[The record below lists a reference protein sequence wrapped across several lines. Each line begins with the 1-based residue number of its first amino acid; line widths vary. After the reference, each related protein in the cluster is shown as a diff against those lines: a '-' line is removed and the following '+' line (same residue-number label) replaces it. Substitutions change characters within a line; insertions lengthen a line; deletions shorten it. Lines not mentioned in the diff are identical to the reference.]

1 MQPFAMNPWYLLLV
15 FIKLLILLTP
25 VHPDH
30 LANKCS
36 DGRPNYTLDST
47 FDTNLHNLISTLSE
61 NGPTYGFYNS
71 STGESPNRVHGLV
84 LCRGDITTSACQSCL
99 VPAVQEVIELCPNRR
114 EAIIWY
120 PECFIRYSD
129 REFFGIVDINSSVL
143 IFIADQNISQ
153 MDDRG
158 VNFRPLMYELAE
170 KTTVA
175 SLMYAVESESFGKLG
190 TRYGL
195 MQCTR
200 DLRRDDCRKCLEGLM
215 KDFET
220 SVVGERGWRILGA
233 SCNIRYEDYKFYEE
247 GLGIESPSQGGT
259 KNVLKV
265 ALIASLSSFIGLV
278 IMGFCIYY
286 WRYWRKRP
294 HTPQKDMKREQ
305 KQDSKSNEL
314 GMQTSTSVSV
324 ANMQKGDQQ
333 KTQDFP
339 SIDFYTLQAATNKF
353 SIENKLGEGGFGPV
367 YKGILHDGKEIAIK
381 RLSTSSVQGVE
392 EFKNEI
398 GLIANLQH
406 RNLVKL
412 LYCCIEREEK
422 LIIYE
427 YMPNTS
433 LDVFLFDDK
442 KRAQLDW
449 RRRQNIVVGIARG
462 LLYLHEDSR
471 LRIIHRDLK
480 ASNILLDTEMNPK
493 ISDFGLARIFGG
505 NGSEANTNRV
515 VGTYGYMAPEYAME
529 GLFSVKSDVFS
540 FGVLVLEILSG
551 RKNNRFYV
559 LGNAQSLLQYTW
571 RLWNE
576 GRGLEVLDPL
586 MLESCSTSEA
596 LRWIHIGLLCVQED
610 AADRPTMSTIV
621 VMLGSE
627 NVTLPQPTR
636 PAFSVGR
643 GVIPSASGQ
652 SSSSAVTC
660 SVNEITVSILE
671 AR

>member
-143 IFIADQNISQ
+143 IFKADQNISQ

-305 KQDSKSNEL
+305 KQDSKSNEI

-381 RLSTSSVQGVE
+381 RLSTSSVQ
-392 EFKNEI
+392 
-398 GLIANLQH
+398 
-406 RNLVKL
+406 
-412 LYCCIEREEK
+412 
-422 LIIYE
+422 
-427 YMPNTS
+427 
-433 LDVFLFDDK
+433 DDK

-559 LGNAQSLLQYTW
+559 LGNVQSLLQYTW

-621 VMLGSE
+621 VMPGSE

>member
-1 MQPFAMNPWYLLLV
+1 MQLFATNPWYLLLV
-15 FIKLLILLTP
+15 FINLLSLLTP

-30 LANKCS
+30 VANKCS
-36 DGRPNYTLDST
+36 DGRPNYTLSSA
-47 FDTNLHNLISTLSE
+47 FDTNLHNLIYTLST
-61 NGPTYGFYNS
+61 NGPMSSGFYRA
-71 STGESPNRVHGLV
+71 STGESPNRVLGLV

-99 VPAVQEVIELCPNRR
+99 VPAAQEVIEVCPNRR

-120 PECFIRYSD
+120 QDCLVRYSD

-143 IFIADQNISQ
+143 IFRADQNISQ

-158 VNFRPLMYELAE
+158 VNAQPLMNGLADRTPVTPLMYEA
-170 KTTVA
+170 
-175 SLMYAVESESFGKLG
+175 YP
-190 TRYGL
+190 
-195 MQCTR
+195 
-200 DLRRDDCRKCLEGLM
+200 
-215 KDFET
+215 
-220 SVVGERGWRILGA
+220 
-233 SCNIRYEDYKFYEE
+233 FYEE
-247 GLGIESPSQGGT
+247 RLGIESPSQGGT

-305 KQDSKSNEL
+305 KQDSKSNEI

-339 SIDFYTLQAATNKF
+339 LIDFYTLQAATNNF

-367 YKGILHDGKEIAIK
+367 YKGILHEGKEIAIK

-551 RKNNRFYV
+551 KKNNRFYV

-627 NVTLPQPTR
+627 NVTLPQPTQ

-652 SSSSAVTC
+652 SSSSALTC
-660 SVNEITVSILE
+660 SVNELTVSILE